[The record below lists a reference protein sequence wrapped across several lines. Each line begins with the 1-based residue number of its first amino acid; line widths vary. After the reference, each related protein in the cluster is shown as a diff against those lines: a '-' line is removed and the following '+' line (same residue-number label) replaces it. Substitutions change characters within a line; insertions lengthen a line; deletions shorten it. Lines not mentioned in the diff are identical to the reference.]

1 MAVSDSPGGRMIRRK
16 HVSKTARSDADL
28 ARLIERIARSAGGRS
43 VICTT
48 ETGRLYRALLEV
60 AGDLQLIAATPN
72 ADTYDSLARDGY
84 DVIRLSVRVA
94 DKYRQARHAV
104 SMAVTGGKVDLG
116 DLVVCAVGHD
126 LCSGDNDIVLVT
138 DVETEA
144 ADIALSELVTLT
156 DGVRADVLEATLK
169 LACKIGRVS
178 RRGRAIGTI
187 FTLGDSVK
195 VLEHSR
201 QLILNPFAGHDTSDR
216 LLTNV
221 GTHDMLIEMAKLDGA
236 FVVRGDGVI
245 QSAAVYLVAPN
256 AEVDVARGLGAR
268 HVAAAAV
275 SARTLATAVVVSSTD
290 GQVRV
295 FSGGV
300 LVLQIDPEVM
310 LEPASSSKA

>member
-1 MAVSDSPGGRMIRRK
+1 MAVNDFPGGRMIRRK

-60 AGDLQLIAATPN
+60 AGDLRLIAATPN
-72 ADTYDSLARDGY
+72 ADTYEALARDGH

-126 LCSGDNDIVLVT
+126 LCSGDNDLVLVT
-138 DVETEA
+138 DIETEA
-144 ADIALSELVTLT
+144 AEIALSELVTLT

-201 QLILNPFAGHDTSDR
+201 QLILNPFAGHDSSER

-221 GTHDMLIEMAKLDGA
+221 GIHDMLIELAKLDGA

-275 SARTLATAVVVSSTD
+275 TARTLATAVVVSSTD
-290 GQVRV
+290 GQVRA